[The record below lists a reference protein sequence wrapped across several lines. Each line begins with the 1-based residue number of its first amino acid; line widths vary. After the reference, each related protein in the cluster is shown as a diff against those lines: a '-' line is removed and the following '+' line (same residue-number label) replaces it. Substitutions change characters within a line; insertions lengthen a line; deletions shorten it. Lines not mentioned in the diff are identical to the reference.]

1 MKTYKVCVNGN
12 EYEVT
17 VEEMQPGE
25 TARAA
30 ATPATSAAPA
40 TPATPATSAAPATPA
55 APVASGATTISA
67 PMPGTIRSVNIK
79 VGDTVQA
86 GQVLFIL
93 EAMKMENEIMA
104 PAGGTVTAV
113 AATKGASVNSGDML
127 CTLA

>member
-30 ATPATSAAPA
+30 AAPA
-40 TPATPATSAAPATPA
+40 TPATPATSAAPATSA
-55 APVASGATTISA
+55 TPVASGATTISA
-67 PMPGTIRSVNIK
+67 PMPGTILSVNIK

-104 PAGGTVTAV
+104 PSGGTVTAV

>member
-30 ATPATSAAPA
+30 AAPA
-40 TPATPATSAAPATPA
+40 TPATPATSAAPATSA
-55 APVASGATTISA
+55 TPVASAATTISA
-67 PMPGTIRSVNIK
+67 PMPGTILSVNIK